1 MLDDD
6 IVLIEDDTEEILDDS
21 QRRPWKVAIIDDE
34 EQVHEVTRMAL
45 KTYQYQGQPLE
56 FLSAYSAAEG
66 RELFKKHDDI
76 AVCLLD
82 VVMET
87 DTAGL
92 DLVKD
97 IRSNNNDFTRI
108 VLRTGQPGQ
117 APEEEVINTY
127 DINDYK
133 EKTEL
138 TRTKLTTLM
147 HSCLKTYEY
156 IINQEHLRAGL
167 EKVLE
172 STAKIFENPFIKD
185 FATGI
190 MMQIMSLFEFGENAA
205 FVRIDHAMTAYEK
218 EKNFQ
223 VISGIGD
230 FEPDEH
236 NNIKQQLP
244 DKILKSVFGQKT
256 KFKVYYDDHYFVA
269 SHLGK
274 ENEHYL
280 LALSGQLKGFTELN
294 FKLASV
300 FCHNALIAFENI
312 SLNNEIEEAQ
322 LEMVYLLGGAVE
334 TRSQETGN
342 HIKRVA
348 ELSELLALEIGLD
361 KKSAELIKWASP
373 LHDVGKIAIPDA
385 ILNKPGKLNAEE
397 WEIMKTHAEEG
408 YKMLCSSSKQVI
420 QLASRIAHDHHEHWN
435 GAGYPNSKK
444 GEDIS
449 IEGRITAVA
458 DVFDALCSRRC
469 YKDAWR
475 QEQAFQY
482 MRDGAG
488 SQFDP
493 RLIDALIA
501 CKNRIA
507 EIYDIYPD

>member
-1 MLDDD
+1 MNDE
-6 IVLIEDDTEEILDDS
+6 IIFIEDDDEEIIS
-21 QRRPWKVAIIDDE
+21 EVQHPWKIAIIDDD
-34 EQVHEVTRMAL
+34 EQVHEVTKMAL
-45 KTYQYQGQPLE
+45 STYQYAGKPLQ
-56 FLSAYSAAEG
+56 FFSAYSATEG
-66 RELFKKHDDI
+66 RELFEQHDDI

-97 IRSNNNDFTRI
+97 IRANNNDFTRI

-117 APEEEVINTY
+117 APEEEVINAY

-156 IINQEHLRAGL
+156 IINQEYTRAGL

-190 MMQIMSLFEFGENAA
+190 MMQIMSLFEFSNSAA
-205 FVRIDHAMTAYEK
+205 YVRIDHAMAAYEK
-218 EKNFQ
+218 KRKLQ
-223 VISGIGD
+223 IISGIGD
-230 FEPDEH
+230 FEPKNESHIEKNIPEH
-236 NNIKQQLP
+236 
-244 DKILKSVFGQKT
+244 ILKSIFEQKQ
-256 KFKVYYDDHYFVA
+256 KFRVYYDDRYFVA

-274 ENEHYL
+274 EDEHYL
-280 LALSGQLKGFTELN
+280 LALSGELSRFSELN

-322 LEMVYLLGGAVE
+322 WEMVYLLGGAVE
-334 TRSQETGN
+334 TRSKETGN

-348 ELSELLALEIGLD
+348 ELSELLALAIGLD
-361 KKSAELIKWASP
+361 QKAAEFIKWASP
-373 LHDVGKIAIPDA
+373 LHDIGKIAIPDS
-385 ILNKPGKLNAEE
+385 ILNKPGKLDPEE

-408 YKMLCSSSKQVI
+408 YKMLCNSSKQVI
-420 QLASRIAHDHHEHWN
+420 KLASRIALDHHEHWN
-435 GAGYPNSKK
+435 GAGYPNGKK
-444 GEDIS
+444 ADEIS

-458 DVFDALCSRRC
+458 DVFDALCSKRC
-469 YKDAWR
+469 YKQAWGHEEAFAYM
-475 QEQAFQY
+475 QEC
-482 MRDGAG
+482 AG

-493 RLIDALIA
+493 QLIDALLSS
-501 CKNRIA
+501 RPTVL
-507 EIYDIYPD
+507 DIYNRYRD